1 MKNTVLFSLLAIVG
15 TTHHVA
21 AETSPKPNIIH
32 ILTDDLGWQDV
43 AAYVRKVQ
51 GKEAVYE
58 TPNLDRMAEKG
69 RVFMQ
74 AYSPCATCA
83 PSRAAYMSGKFTPHT
98 GVLHVT
104 GGLPPRPMRVEQ
116 NYFDGHYPARLDLD
130 TPTIARVLGDAGYL
144 TGHIK
149 KWHFGGR
156 NDTWPD
162 PLAYGFEF
170 SWEASSKDYNDTDVW
185 DKDRKNKADYWN
197 GIWKPLDPRHT
208 GFATADPKD
217 PYRTDP
223 NDDDRPLD
231 GVSDLAVKWLDKAK
245 NQGKPFFLNLCPSLV
260 HGPISTRDKK
270 RLRYYCQK
278 MGVPFPQDSGK
289 ITEKTSGQVNPYY
302 ASMIDGLDWSI
313 GKLLTFLETTDD
325 PRNPGHKLIDNTFLI
340 VSADNGGAEG
350 NFGTRER
357 VADNSPLRGGKSSIY
372 EGGIRIPFL
381 VMGPGV
387 EPGSS
392 SETPVNLIDL
402 FPTFMAIAGADPR
415 GDLDLDGCNILPVI
429 LGESNEAKFADGRVR
444 DTLYFTLPT
453 GGCSASTIRTG
464 GWKLHVNHAPED
476 NGRPSMELFQLYH
489 DDGSVADLGEQTNLI
504 ESEPA
509 KRDELL
515 ADLKGWLEKFDAQ
528 LPYKNTH
535 PLAPGKPLPGADKA
549 PSVIAMSAD
558 GKNVSVFF
566 ETGPDKSCIVRA
578 DLIYTTNGSD
588 LLREKASCEEW
599 FRISA
604 EVGDGVAKTV
614 APPGMTHGIF
624 YLRDENG
631 FCVSSKKV
639 PHSHGKGGDMKWS
652 ITKDSSKCY
661 AWSPGLQSMIATARS
676 ASANAEKKGLNTAEL
691 SKALESAE
699 KTAAR
704 PAEEKPYAT
713 AMRNLR
719 HAIRAL
725 DVPEAKL
732 SLMNLYTTPKW
743 TGGLGLDSAPMVPKK
758 G

>member
-1 MKNTVLFSLLAIVG
+1 MKKNLLSLLALA
-15 TTHHVA
+15 VA
-21 AETSPKPNIIH
+21 PLHILAGAPPKPNIVH

-43 AAYVRKVQ
+43 AAYFRKVQ

-69 RVFMQ
+69 RIFMQ

-83 PSRAAYMSGKFTPHT
+83 PSRAAYMSGQFTPHT

-104 GGLPPRPMRVEQ
+104 GGMPPRPMRGEQ
-116 NYFDGHYPARLDLD
+116 NYFDGHYPARLDLG
-130 TPTIARVLGDAGYL
+130 TPTIARVLKDEGYL

-149 KWHFGGR
+149 KWHFGGPS
-156 NDTWPD
+156 DTWPD
-162 PLAYGFEF
+162 PLAYGFDF
-170 SWEASSKDYNDTDVW
+170 SWEADSKDYNDADVW
-185 DKDRKNKADYWN
+185 DKDRKNKMDYWN
-197 GIWKPLDPRHT
+197 GIWKPLEPRHT

-223 NDDDRPLD
+223 DNDDRPLD
-231 GVSDLAVKWLDKAK
+231 GVSDLAVKWLEKAK
-245 NQGKPFFLNLCPSLV
+245 DQGKPFFLNLCPSLV
-260 HGPISTRDKK
+260 HGPISTRDRK
-270 RLRYYCQK
+270 RLEHYCQK

-302 ASMIDGLDWSI
+302 ASMVDGLDWSI
-313 GKLLTFLETTDD
+313 GKILTFLENTDD
-325 PRNPGHKLIDNTFLI
+325 PRNPGHKLIDNTYLI
-340 VSADNGGAEG
+340 VSADNGAAEG

-357 VADNSPLRGGKSSIY
+357 VADNSPLRDGKSSIY

-387 EPGSS
+387 QPGTS
-392 SETPVNLIDL
+392 SETPINLIDL
-402 FPTFMAIAGADPR
+402 FPTFMAIAGADPQ

-429 LGESNEAKFADGRVR
+429 RGEAEEAKFADGKVR

-453 GGCSASTIRTG
+453 GGSSASTIRKG
-464 GWKLHVNHAPED
+464 GWKLHLNHAPED
-476 NGRPSMELFQLYH
+476 NGRPPMELFKLYNE
-489 DDGSVADLGEQTNLI
+489 DGSVADLGEQTNLV

-515 ADLKGWLEKFDAQ
+515 ADLKAWHEKFDAQ
-528 LPYKNTH
+528 LPYKNAH
-535 PLAPGKPLPGADKA
+535 PLAPGKPLPGADRT
-549 PSVIAMSAD
+549 PTVTGLSAD
-558 GKNVSVFF
+558 GKNVSVRF
-566 ETGPDKSCIVRA
+566 ETGPGKSRIVKA

-599 FRISA
+599 FRLPA
-604 EVGDGVAKTV
+604 EVGDGTATAT

-652 ITKDSSKCY
+652 ITKDPSS
-661 AWSPGLQSMIATARS
+661 AFEWGPGLQSMIVTGRS
-676 ASANAEKKGLNTAEL
+676 
-691 SKALESAE
+691 ALESAE
-699 KTAAR
+699 KKGLDTTELSKALATAEKTASG
-704 PAEEKPYAT
+704 PAEEKPCAT
-713 AMRNLR
+713 AIRNLR
-719 HAIRAL
+719 HAICAL

-732 SLMNLYTTPKW
+732 SVMNLYATPKW
-743 TGGLGLDSAPMVPKK
+743 TGGPSADAAPARKK
-758 G
+758 KT